1 MTVPSAPAPSGRKWM
16 NLGLAPE
23 GPITLPTT
31 QTGPDQTG
39 DKG

>member
-1 MTVPSAPAPSGRKWM
+1 MTLPPAPVLSGRKWM
-16 NLGLAPE
+16 IPGFAPE

-31 QTGPDQTG
+31 QTGPEQTG